1 MPPVKPMSRSRF
13 STRQC
18 YPKAVSGKS
27 DETIPT
33 VTEAAFIAEAR
44 DVRGLPP
51 PGPPEVAIAGRSN
64 VGKSTLLNRLAAR
77 RALARTS
84 KTPGRTRG
92 IVFFD
97 LRLGRNAASA
107 GASGEPLR
115 LRLADLPGY
124 GYAQV
129 SRAERQS
136 WRPLIEGYTR
146 ARPTL
151 ALFVIL
157 VDARRGIAD
166 EERQLYE
173 WLGTE
178 RVPAQVVFT
187 KIDKLS
193 ARERQSLLLRCR
205 EWFGAPAPGRAAPLL
220 LSAETGESV
229 ARLWSA
235 ILTAVAAIGPIAPGA
250 AKVAADA
257 GGE

>member
-1 MPPVKPMSRSRF
+1 MPPESAE
-13 STRQC
+13 
-18 YPKAVSGKS
+18 AV
-27 DETIPT
+27 PT
-33 VTEAAFIAEAR
+33 VLEAAFIAEAR

-64 VGKSTLLNRLAAR
+64 VGKSTLLNRLAGR
-77 RALARTS
+77 RGLARTS

-97 LRLGRNAASA
+97 LRLGRGAAPA
-107 GASGEPLR
+107 VER

-129 SRAERQS
+129 SRTERQS
-136 WRPLIEGYTR
+136 WQPLIEGYTR

-157 VDARRGIAD
+157 MDARRGIED
-166 EERQLYE
+166 EERQLYD

-187 KIDKLS
+187 KVDKLN
-193 ARERQSLLLRCR
+193 AREQQALRTRCR

-220 LSAETGESV
+220 VSADSGENV
-229 ARLWSA
+229 GRLWAA
-235 ILTAVAAIGPIAPGA
+235 ILAAARAHAAASSSVPA
-250 AKVAADA
+250 AKVAAED
-257 GGE
+257 GPE

>member
-1 MPPVKPMSRSRF
+1 MTGTPASPIMCATVDFPEPMPPVSPMSRSRLP
-13 STRQC
+13 TAEC
-18 YPKAVSGKS
+18 YPKVVPGKNDEAIPAVR
-27 DETIPT
+27 
-33 VTEAAFIAEAR
+33 EAAFVAEAR

-77 RALARTS
+77 RGLARTS

-97 LRLGRNAASA
+97 LQLGRASA
-107 GASGEPLR
+107 PPGSAS

-136 WRPLIEGYTR
+136 WQPLIEGYTR

-187 KIDKLS
+187 KVDKLN
-193 ARERQSLLLRCR
+193 ARERQALLGRCR
-205 EWFGAPAPGRAAPLL
+205 DWFGPPAPGRAAPLL
-220 LSAETGESV
+220 V
-229 ARLWSA
+229 
-235 ILTAVAAIGPIAPGA
+235 
-250 AKVAADA
+250 
-257 GGE
+257 